1 MTDFT
6 NIDADRARFIS
17 STAPA
22 SREETLAFFEN
33 IIGFAAEQ
41 NRSNETKVVLGKNAH
56 TNQGIEYAVL
66 TLSTR
71 GFDVKPAGDPEAR
84 TYLVKW

>member
-6 NIDADRARFIS
+6 NIDADRARLIS
-17 STAPA
+17 STVPA

-41 NRSNETKVVLGKNAH
+41 QRSNGATVALAKNAH
-56 TNQGIEYAVL
+56 TNQGIEYAIL